1 MHPKACTHVSEA
13 PQKLSNYAKPILG
26 LKDAPIWHHETI
38 SSIIKIMDVET
49 YRYCIFFNC
58 PSCGTNGPDSCAFPR
73 SLAKG
78 KQSIF
83 KWSFCHLKRRIK
95 RSLIN
100 LQSDDT
106 VIRVTSNMEPCTWI
120 NQSWIPTLQHIVVI
134 FQALS

>member
-1 MHPKACTHVSEA
+1 MRTVGRQAKGDIIHPKACTHVSEA

-78 KQSIF
+78 RQYIF
-83 KWSFCHLKRRIK
+83 KWSAFHLKGRINK
-95 RSLIN
+95 KIFDQL
-100 LQSDDT
+100 T
-106 VIRVTSNMEPCTWI
+106 V
-120 NQSWIPTLQHIVVI
+120 
-134 FQALS
+134 